1 MLPFFF
7 LLPLL
12 LFSPSFEGNGKKE
25 GRAAACWDSPLASR
39 KLAVSLQA
47 SSEQWTSA
55 GCTHL
60 SLMTGWSPGSSR
72 RPRFP
77 KHNLRPAHEPA
88 WTRSDENPWSWVEDT
103 ERTLRAHKV
112 QIALLCTVPSSSPS
126 QQVVRVIYAKH
137 IAMSFLY
144 IISFSASKPSPGRMA
159 KTPQSFWFSRIRA
172 EESAF
177 LTSSWETR
185 ILAGPHLWGLS

>member
-7 LLPLL
+7 LLPFLL
-12 LFSPSFEGNGKKE
+12 CSPSFEENGKRE
-25 GRAAACWDSPLASR
+25 DRAAACGDSPLASR

-47 SSEQWTSA
+47 SSKQWTSA

-60 SLMTGWSPGSSR
+60 SLMTGWSPGSSG

-77 KHNLRPAHEPA
+77 KHTLRPAHEPA

-103 ERTLRAHKV
+103 ERTLRACKV
-112 QIALLCTVPSSSPS
+112 QIALLCAVTSSSPRPL
-126 QQVVRVIYAKH
+126 VTRVIYAKH
-137 IAMSFLY
+137 TAMLFPY
-144 IISFSASKPSPGRMA
+144 IVSFSASKPSPRRMA

-177 LTSSWETR
+177 LTNSWETR